1 MTWKEINDR
10 RKKHIRYGERLFY
23 KLERGLASQFKQQA
37 EKATSTEQIEAM
49 AERFRGDLDI
59 GEVFETFHRRV
70 GMEFARSTFKQLKMQ
85 TGQIEKKDLNTDR
98 IEFIWEEQ
106 ILEFVRTRLGD
117 NIASITRSMYQ
128 DILRATKEGIKKGV
142 DGGWG
147 IERIANQIVK
157 EQGEIAKWRAM
168 RIARTEVVSASN
180 QGSLIGARDSGVE
193 QKKVWVSVLDNRT
206 RVYEGP
212 MKPFDHWEMDGVSA
226 EMEDPFIVSGEEL
239 MYPGD
244 PAGSAGNVINCRC
257 GIIFEPKDNSYYTQI
272 EQEMIEHGLL

>member
-49 AERFRGDLDI
+49 AERFRGDLDV
-59 GEVFETFHRRV
+59 GEIFETFHRRV

-142 DGGWG
+142 EGGWG

-180 QGSLIGARDSGVE
+180 QGSFIGARDSGVE
-193 QKKVWVSVLDNRT
+193 QKKVWVSTMDSKIRT
-206 RVYEGP
+206 SPPGD
-212 MKPFDHWEMDGVSA
+212 FDHAQMNDVSA

-272 EQEMIEHGLL
+272 EQEMIEQGLL